1 MATANF
7 FNANCTRYFV
17 LGMNKYYTKEDVEAN
32 EMAPELVG
40 EFDEVQTEFD
50 YQTEKENI
58 VSELQK
64 KGWEDFDGY
73 EGEAQ
78 VIAYKNKT
86 LVYGGCEISLEIKAL
101 VRSGYYEGAC
111 MDLSGKVTIDS
122 AGDYWTGSPEYDM
135 FDDGEFSEISVVDDN
150 WTGNPGL
157 DHIQAK
163 NIINKL
169 NSIIEDLKIEAEYAF
184 SRGCEREMFQAY
196 HCSNGEA
203 GYFNIQKK
211 LYQEMDEEN
220 QGKAA

>member
-40 EFDEVQTEFD
+40 EFNEVQTEFD

-73 EGEAQ
+73 EGDAQ

-111 MDLSGKVTIDS
+111 MDLSGKVIIDS

-157 DHIQAK
+157 DHLQAK

-211 LYQEMDEEN
+211 LYKEMDEEN

>member
-1 MATANF
+1 MATGNF

-78 VIAYKNKT
+78 VIAYKNKA

-111 MDLSGKVTIDS
+111 MDLSGKVIIDS

-157 DHIQAK
+157 DHLQAK

-169 NSIIEDLKIEAEYAF
+169 NSIIEDLKIEVEYAF

-211 LYQEMDEEN
+211 LYKEMDEEN

>member
-1 MATANF
+1 MATCNF
-7 FNANCTRYFV
+7 MSANCTRYFAI
-17 LGMNKYYTKEDVEAN
+17 GMNRYFTKEDVE
-32 EMAPELVG
+32 EYDLDPELEG
-40 EFDEVQTEFD
+40 EFDEFGTETD
-50 YQTEKENI
+50 YEDSKQNI
-58 VSELQK
+58 ISGLQE
-64 KGWEDFDGY
+64 KGWDDYDGY
-73 EGEAQ
+73 EGDAR
-78 VIAYKNKT
+78 VIAYKDES

-122 AGDYWTGSPEYDM
+122 AGDYWTGSPEYDL
-135 FDDGEFSEISVVDDN
+135 FDDFDESYVIDDN
-150 WTGNPGL
+150 WTGNAGL
-157 DHIQAK
+157 DHLQAK

-184 SRGCEREMFQAY
+184 SSGCEREMFQAY

-211 LYQEMDEEN
+211 LYKEMDEEN

>member
-1 MATANF
+1 MATGNF

-64 KGWEDFDGY
+64 KGWDDFDGY

-122 AGDYWTGSPEYDM
+122 AGDYWTGSLEYDM

-157 DHIQAK
+157 DHLQAK

-196 HCSNGEA
+196 HCSNGET

-220 QGKAA
+220 QDKAA

>member
-1 MATANF
+1 MAAANF

-157 DHIQAK
+157 DHLQAK

-211 LYQEMDEEN
+211 LYKEMDEEN